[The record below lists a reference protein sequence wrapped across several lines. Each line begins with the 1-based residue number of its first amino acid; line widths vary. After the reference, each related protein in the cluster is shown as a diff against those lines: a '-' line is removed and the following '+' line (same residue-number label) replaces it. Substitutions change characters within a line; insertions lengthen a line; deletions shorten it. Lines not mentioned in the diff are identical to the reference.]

1 MNADDPRANG
11 LKPTV
16 AFDRLIHEPAR
27 LTLMAYLY
35 VVEQAD
41 FVFLMRQTGMTQGNL
56 SSHLSK
62 LEDAGYVAVEKS
74 FKGKKPHTMLRLTE
88 EGREAL
94 RRYRQSMSQ
103 MLDGLPE

>member
-1 MNADDPRANG
+1 MDRDDARANG
-11 LKPTV
+11 FKPTV

-56 SSHLSK
+56 SSHLGK
-62 LEDAGYVAVEKS
+62 LEEAGYVAVEKS
-74 FKGKKPHTMLRLTE
+74 FKGKKPHTMLRLTDD
-88 EGREAL
+88 GRAAL
-94 RRYRQSMSQ
+94 RQYRQSMSQ
-103 MLDGLPE
+103 VLDGLPE